1 MIHPRYHE
9 AFCTL
14 SEEQL
19 SCCLAGL
26 RRTRSDVPET
36 MEPEE
41 FLGFCIDQ
49 HISQAEVVMALA
61 HQHTVAAVTATE
73 HLIMKPIDRRT
84 ASQVERERQAANP
97 RAIAAPVS
105 AREATVDTRLIR
117 ILAESC
123 PKRPGTKA
131 HDLWQLYRDGM
142 TVAQFLAAG
151 GTRAA
156 LMWDQERA
164 FIRLADADVVV
175 PPPAGEQA
183 EARAA

>member
-14 SEEQL
+14 TAEQL
-19 SCCLAGL
+19 SCCLDGL
-26 RRTRSDVPET
+26 RKTRADTPDIT
-36 MEPEE
+36 DPEE
-41 FLGFCIDQ
+41 FLGYCIEQ
-49 HISQAEVVMALA
+49 HISQAEVVMGLA
-61 HQHTVAAVTATE
+61 KQFTVHAVTATE

-84 ASQVERERQAANP
+84 QTEVERERQALKP

-105 AREATVDTRLIR
+105 AREATQDTRVIR
-117 ILAESC
+117 ILSETC

-142 TVAQFLAAG
+142 TVAEFLAAG

-164 FIRLADADVVV
+164 FIRLD
-175 PPPAGEQA
+175 A
-183 EARAA
+183 EAVAAAA

>member
-14 SEEQL
+14 TSEEL
-19 SCCLAGL
+19 ECCVAGL
-26 RRTRSDVPET
+26 ARTRSVPEISDG
-36 MEPEE
+36 EE
-41 FLGFCIDQ
+41 FLGHCIAQ
-49 HISQAEVVMALA
+49 HISQAEVVMSLA
-61 HQHTVAAVTATE
+61 QQHSVAAVTATE
-73 HLIMKPIDRRT
+73 RLIMKPIDRRT
-84 ASQVERERQAANP
+84 ATEVHRERAAANP

-105 AREATVDTRLIR
+105 ARESTVDMR
-117 ILAESC
+117 IVRVLAESC

-142 TVAQFLAAG
+142 TVADFLRSG

-164 FIRLADADVVV
+164 FIRLALAD
-175 PPPAGEQA
+175 EQP
-183 EARAA
+183 EAQAA